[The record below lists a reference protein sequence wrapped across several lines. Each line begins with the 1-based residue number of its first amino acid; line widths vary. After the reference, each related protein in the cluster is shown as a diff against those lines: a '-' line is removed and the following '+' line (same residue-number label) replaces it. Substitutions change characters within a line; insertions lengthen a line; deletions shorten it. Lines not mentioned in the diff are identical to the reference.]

1 MISPFN
7 KISIGGYSYTRDRGY
22 AMEQEMVANTGG
34 LLDKNLG
41 YFRQREKDGYIPQL
55 IINGTIVNDGRKI
68 MFSAQPVGYLTQ
80 PEYSLGEAAP
90 PIDAVDFAAFFAN
103 QDPYNLRI
111 TSALRM
117 NATFPLVLP
126 VVKMPS
132 QPIMNI
138 MDAGLSDNFGAE
150 TAARYLYV
158 MRHWIQ
164 DNTGGAVILDIR
176 DTRENSVVSNS
187 DQSTLGTQLFDPLFT
202 IQNKWEAF
210 QSYSFGFIKDYC
222 PSFMDSKLRF
232 ITLQYVPLESKKVA
246 ALNFHLT
253 QKEKEDLFQSIYN
266 PENQAA
272 IDTFLQ
278 LVKTKI

>member
-1 MISPFN
+1 
-7 KISIGGYSYTRDRGY
+7 
-22 AMEQEMVANTGG
+22 
-34 LLDKNLG
+34 
-41 YFRQREKDGYIPQL
+41 
-55 IINGTIVNDGRKI
+55 
-68 MFSAQPVGYLTQ
+68 
-80 PEYSLGEAAP
+80 
-90 PIDAVDFAAFFAN
+90 
-103 QDPYNLRI
+103 
-111 TSALRM
+111 
-117 NATFPLVLP
+117 
-126 VVKMPS
+126 
-132 QPIMNI
+132 
-138 MDAGLSDNFGAE
+138 
-150 TAARYLYV
+150 
-158 MRHWIQ
+158 
-164 DNTGGAVILDIR
+164 
-176 DTRENSVVSNS
+176 VVSNS